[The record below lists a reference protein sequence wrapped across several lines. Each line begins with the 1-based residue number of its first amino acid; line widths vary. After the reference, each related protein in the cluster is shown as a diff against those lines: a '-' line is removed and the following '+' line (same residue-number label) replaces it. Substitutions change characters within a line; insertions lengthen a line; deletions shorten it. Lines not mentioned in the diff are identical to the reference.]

1 MTRFILLLSC
11 VLLSINSFAQ
21 DFSVVGVNNDALL
34 NTNES
39 AYFDT
44 YFKKTRDSFSF
55 SNKHALFLHGGR
67 FHTKVDY
74 FEAVKRFK
82 KESNGSNVQTLYYIL
97 SPQEKLLFDSEVDV
111 IICYWRKVRL
121 KPENIPFIA
130 KSFNNKK

>member
-1 MTRFILLLSC
+1 MTRFILLHSC

-21 DFSVVGVNNDALL
+21 DFGVVGVNNNALL

-55 SNKHALFLHGGR
+55 GNKHALFLHRGS
-67 FHTKVDY
+67 FHTKIDY
-74 FEAVKRFK
+74 FKAVERFK

-97 SPQEKLLFDSEVDV
+97 SPQEKLLFDGEVDV
-111 IICYWRKVRL
+111 IICYWRKFPL
-121 KPENIPFIA
+121 KPKNIPSIA
-130 KSFNNKK
+130 KSFNSKK